1 MHVQFL
7 ALSLISIY
15 IEVVM
20 LNCRNSFW
28 SYSVFLTVTIICLH
42 FYIMYNAHI
51 LKKSTYNNS
60 NLMTTFD
67 ESYVECLLGCK
78 LHMHLSVY
86 CKLLQLRCGGRQSF
100 CYTNISL
107 MAACPYFCQ
116 RSLVSL
122 ARGMFFSCSLLNLGA
137 NLSVMGLES
146 VNVWH

>member
-1 MHVQFL
+1 MILQCLSYCNHYLFALLYYVQCTYF
-7 ALSLISIY
+7 
-15 IEVVM
+15 
-20 LNCRNSFW
+20 
-28 SYSVFLTVTIICLH
+28 
-42 FYIMYNAHI
+42 
-51 LKKSTYNNS
+51 KKIQFKFNDC
-60 NLMTTFD
+60 TFD
-67 ESYVECLLGCK
+67 ESYVECLLSCK

-100 CYTNISL
+100 CYINISL

>member
-15 IEVVM
+15 RKVMM

-51 LKKSTYNNS
+51 FKKIQFKFNDC
-60 NLMTTFD
+60 TFD

-100 CYTNISL
+100 CYINISL